1 MVPREYKGT
10 EVTEDIISKIKSIC
24 EQRYS
29 PLVYKE
35 YFENLTTMQDLCEM
49 HDTNLE
55 EEIILLGED
64 WFITYAQKYVELEVL
79 EWVALDNV
87 ENKMA
92 QIQEMLK
99 ALKYI
104 LYLSRKTCLAA
115 YLRHDTSYKFYQLG
129 IKRGIIKPAIDEA
142 FVDYYH
148 PEEMDII
155 VDEVGAK
162 YKDLE
167 TFLASPERD
176 AYPEYEQY
184 ILHRVVF
191 TPTNKFVKQ
200 YKKNE
205 KKKS

>member
-1 MVPREYKGT
+1 MVPKQYQGT
-10 EVTEDIISKIKSIC
+10 EVTEDIINKIKSIC
-24 EQRYS
+24 AQRYS
-29 PLVYKE
+29 PLVYRE

-49 HDTNLE
+49 HDTNPE

-104 LYLSRKTCLAA
+104 LYLSRTTCLAA

-129 IKRGIIKPAIDEA
+129 IKKGIIKPAIDEP

-148 PEEMDII
+148 PEEMDLI

-167 TFLASPERD
+167 TFLASPEKD

-191 TPTNKFVKQ
+191 TPTPKYIKQ

>member
-1 MVPREYKGT
+1 MVPKQFQGT
-10 EVTEDIISKIKSIC
+10 EVTADIINKIKSIC
-24 EQRYS
+24 AQRYS
-29 PLVYKE
+29 PLIYRE
-35 YFENLTTMQDLCEM
+35 YFEDLTTIQDLCEM
-49 HDTNLE
+49 HDTTPE
-55 EEIILLGED
+55 KEIILLGED
-64 WFITYAQKYVELEVL
+64 WFITYAQQPIELEVL

-104 LYLSRKTCLAA
+104 LYLSRTTCLAA

-129 IKRGIIKPAIDEA
+129 IKKGIIKPAIDEP

-148 PEEMDII
+148 PEEMDLI

-162 YKDLE
+162 YKNLE
-167 TFLASPERD
+167 TFFASPECNS
-176 AYPEYEQY
+176 YPEYEQY

-191 TPTNKFVKQ
+191 TPTPKYIKQ

>member
-1 MVPREYKGT
+1 MVPKLYQGT
-10 EVTEDIISKIKSIC
+10 EVTEDIINKIKSIC

-29 PLVYKE
+29 QLVYKE

-49 HDTNLE
+49 HDTTPE
-55 EEIILLGED
+55 KEMILLGED
-64 WFITYAQKYVELEVL
+64 WFITYAQQPIELEVL
-79 EWVALDNV
+79 EWVALEDV

-92 QIQEMLK
+92 QIREMLN

-104 LYLSRKTCLAA
+104 LFLSRTTCLAA

-129 IKRGIIKPAIDEA
+129 IKRGIIKPAIDEP

-148 PEEMDII
+148 PEEMDLI

-162 YKDLE
+162 YQNLE

-176 AYPEYEQY
+176 SYPEYEQY

-191 TPTNKFVKQ
+191 TVTKNFVKQ
-200 YKKNE
+200 YKKSQN
-205 KKKS
+205 KKS